1 MDLAFIT
8 HKLNVDPLVLPKKQK
23 PRRLVKPHVEALKE
37 EVEKLK
43 QARSIKGVFF
53 PKWLSNTVV
62 VKKKNGKWRACV
74 NFIDLNRACIKD
86 PFLVP
91 KIDQLADANFRHP
104 RMSFL
109 DAFQG
114 LSSNW
119 FGI

>member
-8 HKLNVDPLVLPKKQK
+8 HKLNVDPLVPRKKQK
-23 PRRLVKPHVEALKE
+23 PRRLAKPHVE
-37 EVEKLK
+37 VVKLK

-53 PKWLSNTVV
+53 PEWLSNTVV
-62 VKKKNGKWRACV
+62 VKKKNGKWRVCV
-74 NFIDLNRACIKD
+74 DFIDLNRACLKD

-91 KIDQLADANFRHP
+91 KIDQLADATFGHQ

-114 LSSNW
+114 LSLDW
-119 FGI
+119 FGT